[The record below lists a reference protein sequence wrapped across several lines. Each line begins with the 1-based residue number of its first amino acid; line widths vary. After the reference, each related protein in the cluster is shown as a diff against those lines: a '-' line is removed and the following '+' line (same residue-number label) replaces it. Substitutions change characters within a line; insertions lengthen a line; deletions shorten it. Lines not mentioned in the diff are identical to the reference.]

1 MKQSKQ
7 QERHNQMSKLLD
19 IAHDLE
25 DPQLT
30 EEKLTNALEALV
42 LELASISRMLDQK
55 ILEKQNAE

>member
-1 MKQSKQ
+1 
-7 QERHNQMSKLLD
+7 MSKLLD